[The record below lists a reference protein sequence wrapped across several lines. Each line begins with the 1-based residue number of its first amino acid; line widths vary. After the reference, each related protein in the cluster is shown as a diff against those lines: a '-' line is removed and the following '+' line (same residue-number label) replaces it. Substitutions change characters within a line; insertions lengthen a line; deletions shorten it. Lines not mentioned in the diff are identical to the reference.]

1 MGRTY
6 GGDRRY
12 ANGAFRSK
20 RAMLSLTTR
29 GPVPSYVK
37 SGINGDIQAMLRPV
51 QRGIL
56 ASICCLK

>member
-20 RAMLSLTTR
+20 RAMLSTP

-37 SGINGDIQAMLRPV
+37 SGINGDIQAILRPA